1 MKHSSLTLGP
11 TQRRITLLRHA
22 KAVPDERGDDHGR
35 VLAPQ
40 GREAAVALGDW
51 LRENHLM
58 PDLVLCSTAA
68 RTRETLG
75 ALHEILPTELH
86 KSLYLASAGDMLA
99 LLNKADDAVKHIM
112 LIGHNP
118 GMHALAATLAGQFVR
133 DADSDAMVHRF
144 PTCGLVSL
152 TVEAPR
158 WADVQPQRGT
168 VDALRFEGID

>member
-1 MKHSSLTLGP
+1 MKHPSATPTP

-51 LRENHLM
+51 LRENGLM
-58 PDLVLCSTAA
+58 PELVLCSTAA

-86 KSLYLASAGDMLA
+86 KSLYLGSAGDMLA
-99 LLNKADDAVKHIM
+99 LLNKADDAVTHIM

-133 DADSDAMVHRF
+133 DADSDAMVHRY
-144 PTCGLVSL
+144 PTCGLVSM
-152 TVEAPR
+152 TV
-158 WADVQPQRGT
+158 DVPQWRDVVPQSGT
-168 VDALRFEGID
+168 VDVLRFEGID

>member
-1 MKHSSLTLGP
+1 MKHSSATLGP
-11 TQRRITLLRHA
+11 SQRRITLVRHA
-22 KAVPDERGDDHGR
+22 KAVPDERGDDHAR

-51 LRENHLM
+51 LRKNALM
-58 PDLVLCSTAA
+58 PELVLCSTAT

-99 LLNKADDAVKHIM
+99 LLNKADDAVKHLM
-112 LIGHNP
+112 VIGHNP
-118 GMHALAATLAGQFVR
+118 GMHALAAALAGQCVR
-133 DADSDAMVHRF
+133 EADADAMVHRF

-168 VDALRFEGID
+168 VDVLRFEGAD